1 MCNLVTKLLEFVNNI
16 TFQPQ
21 VPKSKY
27 MKHLCNWLPIKKL
40 TQRFEVFQEV
50 FGIFI
55 AYIPLIKLINVLLLA
70 TVVLRF
76 NQIFISAKRKI
87 LLI

>member
-1 MCNLVTKLLEFVNNI
+1 MEN
-16 TFQPQ
+16 
-21 VPKSKY
+21 
-27 MKHLCNWLPIKKL
+27 LCNWLPIKKL
-40 TQRFEVFQEV
+40 TQWFDVFQEV
-50 FGIFI
+50 FEIFI
-55 AYIPLIKLINVLLLA
+55 ANNPLIKLVNVLLLA